1 MRNKVYGVLLALWL
15 ILWGLLQISNLK
27 VDFAAP
33 VLGFLAIGTAIFIF
47 LDR

>member
-1 MRNKVYGVLLALWL
+1 MRNKVYGLLVAIWF

-27 VDFAAP
+27 IDFAAP
-33 VLGFLAIGTAIFIF
+33 ILGILAVAIGICIF